1 MMYLRNNLDQFV
13 YLNNEYMIKLDIL
26 HMILVVSGNFSHD
39 KHNLV
44 LILMKRGFLRNL
56 IKVFYVRLWDMIEI

>member
-1 MMYLRNNLDQFV
+1 MIYLMNNLDQFV

-26 HMILVVSGNFSHD
+26 HMILVVSENFSHD

-44 LILMKRGFLRNL
+44 WILMKRGFLRNL
-56 IKVFYVRLWDMIEI
+56 IKVFYVRMWDMIEI